1 MDTKVAAVAAARDP
15 VLAPVASPPPRAPAP
30 APAPV
35 PQGPEPGAM
44 RLVIEKDS
52 QTGDFVYKTVN
63 RLTGEVV
70 LQLPRAEVLRMRG
83 LADYAAGT
91 VFSADV

>member
-15 VLAPVASPPPRAPAP
+15 VLTPVAPPAPRAPAP
-30 APAPV
+30 A

-44 RLVIEKDS
+44 RLVIERDS

-70 LQLPRAEVLRMRG
+70 QQLPRAEVLRMRG

>member
-15 VLAPVASPPPRAPAP
+15 VLAPVASPPPRAP

-70 LQLPRAEVLRMRG
+70 LQRPRAEVLRMRG

>member
-15 VLAPVASPPPRAPAP
+15 VLAPVASPPPRAP

-83 LADYAAGT
+83 LAAYAAGT